1 MRFKMLMLSSMLF
14 LAFLAVTALSVN
26 WDDPSY
32 DADEMFTSG
41 EDEVYQNP
49 VGAPATPKESRDL
62 QENKSSMNWTMPS
75 TLTGGGDSA
84 KESRAQAQPSSDAGL
99 AAANENN
106 TLTTESELPP
116 AQTEAVSAQGNW
128 FFTLNGSVMRELA
141 LTLFQNETDIYGSGK
156 IKEGNNTLDVTASGA
171 MAGSNMELNLVS
183 SNPIVQYRL
192 NLSLSEDLAAG
203 EYEASSA
210 SGETWAGTAEG
221 QKTS

>member
-14 LAFLAVTALSVN
+14 LAFLAVTALSVD

-41 EDEVYQNP
+41 QEEVYKNP
-49 VGAPATPKESRDL
+49 VGAPATPQESRDL

-106 TLTTESELPP
+106 TTITA

-128 FFTLNGSVMRELA
+128 FFTLNGSVVRELA

-171 MAGSNMELNLVS
+171 IAGSNMELNLVS
-183 SNPIVQYRL
+183 ANPIVQYRL